1 MSIRLPIAMWTDAQ
15 GRVYGALLGDA
26 QFSTAVA
33 SDRTGVRHQL
43 VELAI
48 WLAENES
55 WRLDTDWDQAE
66 PLSVRIKA
74 RPRYQDGARS
84 LPVPQPVALKIPCI
98 RLQSAEGAKLC
109 VQPHLRLAFSFDQEA
124 DLRGLMEH
132 YAQESLRAMTPWQL
146 AAILPPLEYSI
157 ETISVAL
164 RDRDRRLPPEQRY
177 ELRALFEVAEP
188 LLKDR
193 RLLGAAFGRQKAVS
207 DLALGLGSA
216 RGNIL
221 LVGPRGVG
229 KTTLLCEAG
238 RKAMRSDQDEA
249 RSDLREYR
257 LWRSSA
263 ARLIAGMR
271 YLGQWEERVERVIE
285 SLSWVQGQLVAENL
299 LELARVGGD
308 GPASSVAAF
317 LVPYLQRGEL
327 RMVAEATVDEVQ
339 ACRRLLPNLLDQFEQ
354 IIVPPFDNTQAL
366 SVMREVVQSISSA
379 GANPE
384 FEKRMTVAEKSATA
398 NASNQA
404 TNQESISTRLAANA
418 PDRVLA
424 LFQRFQPQA
433 CVPGPAVRFLR
444 KLASKARSQPI
455 DDAAIDQAFAELSGL
470 PLPLLQ
476 DDVPL
481 SFESVCEVLASSV
494 IGQTPAVHA
503 AAQSIITLKAGLN
516 DPNRPIAV
524 LLFSGPTGTGKT
536 ALARALAS
544 YCFAANTDSGQDGSR
559 LIRLDLSEYQGF
571 DAAYRLL
578 TDSTGLPARWLQQ
591 IDAQPFSVVLLDE
604 IEKANADIFDLL
616 LGLLD
621 EGRLSDHYG
630 RRFDF
635 RSAIVIMTS
644 NLGAERKA
652 AAGFVSQQATP
663 NAAVSQ
669 FFRPE
674 FFNRLDAV
682 VPFAAFDHAAV
693 RQIATKELQDLQQR
707 EGLQAFGIRLRWDAS
722 VIDLLAQTGFDA
734 RYGARPL
741 QRAVERHIVQA
752 IASWRLANPGL
763 RDRRLRLA
771 VADGVVRVSEDVD

>member
-1 MSIRLPIAMWTDAQ
+1 MSVRLPIALWNDAQ
-15 GRVYGALLGDA
+15 GRAFGVLLGDA
-26 QFSTAVA
+26 QYSAA
-33 SDRTGVRHQL
+33 IAADRAGVRHQL
-43 VELAI
+43 VELAS

-55 WRLDTDWDQAE
+55 WRLDMDWETAE
-66 PLSVRIKA
+66 PLSVRVKA
-74 RPRYQDGARS
+74 RPRYQDGART
-84 LPVPQPVALKIPCI
+84 LPVPQAVALKIPCI
-98 RLQSAEGAKLC
+98 RLLSGDGAKLC

-146 AAILPPLEYSI
+146 AAILPPLEYGI
-157 ETISVAL
+157 EFVSVAL
-164 RDRDRRLPPEQRY
+164 RDRDRRLPPEQRR
-177 ELRALFEVAEP
+177 ELRVLFDVAEP

-193 RLLGAAFGRQKAVS
+193 RLLGSAFGRQKAVADVAQS
-207 DLALGLGSA
+207 LASA

-221 LVGPRGVG
+221 LVGPKGVG

-238 RKAMRSDQDEA
+238 RKAMRTDSDEQKTGE
-249 RSDLREYR
+249 LREYR
-257 LWRSSA
+257 LWRTSA

-285 SLSWVQGQLVAENL
+285 ALSWAQGQLIAENL
-299 LELARVGGD
+299 LELTRVGGS

-327 RMVAEATVDEVQ
+327 RMVAEATVEEVQ

-354 IIVPPFDNTQAL
+354 VIVPPFGREQAL
-366 SVMREVVQSISSA
+366 SVMREVVQSMGSSSV
-379 GANPE
+379 NPE
-384 FEKRMTVAEKSATA
+384 FDQRTGLDTESASVAKPSKGA
-398 NASNQA
+398 
-404 TNQESISTRLAANA
+404 RLAANA

-433 CVPGPAVRFLR
+433 CVPGPAVRLLR
-444 KLASKARSQPI
+444 KLAINARSQI
-455 DDAAIDQAFAELSGL
+455 VDDAAIDQAFAQLTGL
-470 PLPLLQ
+470 PMALLQ

-481 SFESVCEVLASSV
+481 SFDSVCAALGKSV

-536 ALARALAS
+536 ALARALAD
-544 YCFAANTDSGQDGSR
+544 YCFGAGAAQESMDASR

-571 DAAYRLL
+571 DAAFRLL

-591 IDAQPFSVVLLDE
+591 IDAQPFSVVLFDE
-604 IEKANADIFDLL
+604 IEKANPDIFDLL

-635 RSAIVIMTS
+635 RSAIIILTS

-652 AAGFVSQQATP
+652 AAGFTSQAGSPQ
-663 NAAVSQ
+663 AAVSQ

-682 VPFAAFDHAAV
+682 VPFAALDAQAV
-693 RQIATKELQDLQQR
+693 RLIAEKELHDVNRR
-707 EGLQAFGIRLRWDAS
+707 EGLQAHGLSVHWDSA

-752 IASWRLANPGL
+752 IAAWRLANAAA
-763 RDRRLRLA
+763 RDRQLSLT
-771 VADGVVRVSEDVD
+771 VVEGLVVVG